1 MALYKDPDVLI
12 LDEATSA
19 LGEKEVKWLFEMMHK
34 LTKEQGKGILFI
46 SHRMDELRQALPAE
60 EQELPEQFWDACSDL
75 HLMEL
80 EVMFQ
85 VTWTAAREI

>member
-1 MALYKDPDVLI
+1 MRVFGETGPSAMLC
-12 LDEATSA
+12 ATSHLLLA
-19 LGEKEVKWLFEMMHK
+19 
-34 LTKEQGKGILFI
+34 Q
-46 SHRMDELRQALPAE
+46 SPE

-75 HLMEL
+75 QLHEM

>member
-1 MALYKDPDVLI
+1 
-12 LDEATSA
+12 
-19 LGEKEVKWLFEMMHK
+19 
-34 LTKEQGKGILFI
+34 
-46 SHRMDELRQALPAE
+46 MDELRQALPAE

-75 HLMEL
+75 QLHEM